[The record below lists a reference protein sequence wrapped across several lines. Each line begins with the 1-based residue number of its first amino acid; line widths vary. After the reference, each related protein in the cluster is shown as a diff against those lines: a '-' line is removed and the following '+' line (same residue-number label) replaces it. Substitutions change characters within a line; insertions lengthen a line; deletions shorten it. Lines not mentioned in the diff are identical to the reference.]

1 MKASSLKLVCEKL
14 EDQMID
20 SLFKKDLSV
29 SEVVSLFLIDRL
41 KYPTIA
47 EFANAVGI
55 SQSNATYTVHKL
67 VSKGYL
73 DKAQSQEDRRQFHLS
88 VTDKF
93 VDEIKEPAKR
103 LERQIL
109 NVADEASEEEQEVIE
124 KFFERCLDETL

>member
-14 EDQMID
+14 EEQVID
-20 SLFKKDLSV
+20 GLFKKDLSI

-47 EFANAVGI
+47 EFANKVGI

-73 DKAQSQEDRRQFHLS
+73 EKEQSQEDRRQFHLS
-88 VTDKF
+88 VTPKF
-93 VDEIKEPAKR
+93 EDEVKEPALKFEQNILK
-103 LERQIL
+103 LEDR
-109 NVADEASEEEQEVIE
+109 ASREEQEVLE
-124 KFFERCLDETL
+124 RFFERCLEEAL